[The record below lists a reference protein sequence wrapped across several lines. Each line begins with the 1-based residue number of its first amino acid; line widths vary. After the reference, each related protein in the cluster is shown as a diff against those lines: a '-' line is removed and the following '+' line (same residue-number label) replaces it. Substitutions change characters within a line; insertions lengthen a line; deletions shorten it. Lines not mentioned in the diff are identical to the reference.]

1 HTHTHT
7 HTHFPLN
14 ERYIV
19 QRLQTRST
27 YGVVSTVLFTQFDS
41 NKNIK
46 THKHIQKEG
55 ERQTDRETD
64 IERER
69 ERDRQTDRV
78 RERATTPH
86 LRHITHPHTVF
97 VTFQMF
103 QIGLWEHRWIET
115 R

>member
-1 HTHTHT
+1 M
-7 HTHFPLN
+7 
-14 ERYIV
+14 

-69 ERDRQTDRV
+69 ERETDRQTDRQT
-78 RERATTPH
+78 E
-86 LRHITHPHTVF
+86 
-97 VTFQMF
+97 
-103 QIGLWEHRWIET
+103 
-115 R
+115 